1 MKTIEENKKIINEY
15 PFLRSMWWDR
25 DTQSYKWDYKTTI
38 LDEVH
43 KGWEDLIFCMAEDI
57 KPLLEKSNQL
67 FDFFA
72 IEVKEKFG
80 GLRFYHNCKCPEE
93 VDEIIHDYAILS
105 ENICIGCGKPDALI
119 IPIGWTLPWCRDCYE
134 DKQLWDK
141 LYKES
146 EIEDR
151 TLATE
156 RSWRVWD
163 FKRDS
168 PIVHTRVISDKAQKI
183 RKRYEERINK

>member
-1 MKTIEENKKIINEY
+1 MKTIEENKKIIDEY

-25 DTQSYKWDYKTTI
+25 DTQSYKWNYKTTV
-38 LDEVH
+38 LDDVP
-43 KGWEDLIFCMAEDI
+43 KGWEDLILCMAEDI
-57 KPLLEKSNQL
+57 KPLLEESGQL
-67 FDFFA
+67 NDFFT
-72 IEVKEKFG
+72 EQVKEKFG
-80 GLRFYHNCKCPEE
+80 GLRFYHNQKCPEE
-93 VDEIIHDYAILS
+93 VNEIIHDYAILS
-105 ENICIGCGKPDALI
+105 ENICVGCGKPDALI
-119 IPIGWTLPWCRDCYE
+119 IPIGWILPWCRDCYE

-156 RSWRVWD
+156 RSWKVWD
-163 FKRDS
+163 FGKDNS
-168 PIVHTRVISDKAQKI
+168 VIHTRVIFDKAQKI

>member
-1 MKTIEENKKIINEY
+1 VKTIEENKKIIDEY

-38 LDEVH
+38 LDDVP
-43 KGWEDLIFCMAEDI
+43 KGWEDLILCMAEDI
-57 KPLLEKSNQL
+57 KPLLKESNQL

-93 VDEIIHDYAILS
+93 VDEIINDYSILS
-105 ENICIGCGKPDALI
+105 ENVCVRCGKPDVLI
-119 IPIGWTLPWCRDCYE
+119 VPTGWVLPWCRDCYK
-134 DKQLWDK
+134 DKELWDK

-156 RSWRVWD
+156 RSWKVWD
-163 FKRDS
+163 FGRDN
-168 PIVHTRVISDKAQKI
+168 PIILTRVISDKAQKI

>member
-1 MKTIEENKKIINEY
+1 MKTIEENKKIIDEY

-38 LDEVH
+38 LDDVP
-43 KGWEDLIFCMAEDI
+43 KGWEDLILCMAEDI
-57 KPLLEKSNQL
+57 KPLLKESNQL

-93 VDEIIHDYAILS
+93 VDEIINDYSILS
-105 ENICIGCGKPDALI
+105 ENVCVRCGKPDVLI
-119 IPIGWTLPWCRDCYE
+119 VPTGWVLPWCRDCYK
-134 DKQLWDK
+134 DKELWDK

-156 RSWRVWD
+156 RSWKVWD
-163 FKRDS
+163 FGRDN
-168 PIVHTRVISDKAQKI
+168 PIILTRVISDKAQKI

>member
-1 MKTIEENKKIINEY
+1 MKTIEENKKIIDEY

-25 DTQSYKWDYKTTI
+25 DTQSYKWNYKTTV
-38 LDEVH
+38 LDDVP
-43 KGWEDLIFCMAEDI
+43 KGWEDLILCMAEDI
-57 KPLLEKSNQL
+57 KPLLEESGQL
-67 FDFFA
+67 NDFFT
-72 IEVKEKFG
+72 EQVKEKFG
-80 GLRFYHNCKCPEE
+80 GLRFYHNCKCPKE
-93 VDEIIHDYAILS
+93 VNEIIHDYAILS

-134 DKQLWDK
+134 DKELWDK

-156 RSWRVWD
+156 RSWKVWD
-163 FKRDS
+163 FGKDN
-168 PIVHTRVISDKAQKI
+168 PVIHTRVISDKAQKI

>member
-15 PFLRSMWWDR
+15 PFLRNMWWDR

-38 LDEVH
+38 LDDVP
-43 KGWEDLIFCMAEDI
+43 KGWEDLILCMAEDI
-57 KPLLEKSNQL
+57 KPLLEESNQL
-67 FDFFA
+67 FDFFT

-105 ENICIGCGKPDALI
+105 KNVCVRCGKPDALI

-134 DKQLWDK
+134 DKQLCDK

-156 RSWRVWD
+156 RSWKVWGVVKD
-163 FKRDS
+163 N
-168 PIVHTRVISDKAQKI
+168 PIIYTRVISDKAQKI

>member
-25 DTQSYKWDYKTTI
+25 DTQSYKWDYKTTV
-38 LDEVH
+38 LDDVPQ
-43 KGWEDLIFCMAEDI
+43 GWENLILCMAEDI
-57 KPLLEKSNQL
+57 KPLLKESNQL
-67 FDFFA
+67 FDFFT
-72 IEVKEKFG
+72 EQVKEKFG
-80 GLRFYHNCKCPEE
+80 GLRFYHNQKCPEE

-134 DKQLWDK
+134 DKELWDK
-141 LYKES
+141 LYKDS
-146 EIEDR
+146 EIEDKVLASKRFWR
-151 TLATE
+151 T
-156 RSWRVWD
+156 WD
-163 FKRDS
+163 SNMDKF
-168 PIVHTRVISDKAQKI
+168 IVHERDVSDKAKKI

>member
-1 MKTIEENKKIINEY
+1 MKMIEENKKIINEY

-25 DTQSYKWDYKTTI
+25 DTQSYKWDYKTTV
-38 LDEVH
+38 LDDVPQ
-43 KGWEDLIFCMAEDI
+43 GWEDLILCMAEDI
-57 KPLLEKSNQL
+57 KPLLKESNQL

-93 VDEIIHDYAILS
+93 VDEIINDYSILS
-105 ENICIGCGKPDALI
+105 ENVCVRCGKPDALI
-119 IPIGWTLPWCRDCYE
+119 VPTGWVLPWCRDCYK
-134 DKQLWDK
+134 DKELWDK

-146 EIEDR
+146 EAVNKTLTSKIFWR
-151 TLATE
+151 TWDSKTDSTITHE
-156 RSWRVWD
+156 RD
-163 FKRDS
+163 
-168 PIVHTRVISDKAQKI
+168 ISDKAKKI